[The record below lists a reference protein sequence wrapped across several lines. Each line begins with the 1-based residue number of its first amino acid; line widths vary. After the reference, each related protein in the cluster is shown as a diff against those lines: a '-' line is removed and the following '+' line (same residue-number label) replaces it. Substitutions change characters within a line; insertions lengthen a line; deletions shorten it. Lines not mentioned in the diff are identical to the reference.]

1 MDFGIKLEKGSTI
14 FRSVKDRAHITGGQ
28 WYAFQPYDTYGYG
41 NITYSFRVKED
52 LQLIDFTNMNFYNDI
67 MAKINKIPDTELVGN
82 LQLKYALMFA
92 IGFPDINTY
101 IEFARDII
109 HLPIKSSIPF
119 VVKLDCQLYNNR
131 LRHSLDLY
139 DDRLKNYL
147 KDNYGN
153 SYNGVIMSTR
163 LPDLIAGGHQHPEM
177 ILFDPTLVEPIQEIQ
192 RATPGGGNIQDK
204 PKKGKIPLSIALG
217 LAKSSH
223 DSVLSSKNFSE
234 SDKEY
239 QRSYRPFDKIEEE
252 YNITIPRI
260 EGTRIPVDLDKFIES
275 IEEKDGII
283 DLNYPT
289 PRIVHKKSSDIKI
302 PFSLG
307 VAYDSNNKPYITGVD
322 KYNPDEQQNISTIA
336 QINSTKLARKHR
348 KTRRRTSR

>member
-1 MDFGIKLEKGSTI
+1 MTYIFFYGSLRKSGVNNGLITDDKRLVYKGTAITKKLYSLIGLTSRAYPYACTHVFTGFPQVQIVGDLYKIVDGSDDFLGQMDTFE
-14 FRSVKDRAHITGGQ
+14 GG
-28 WYAFQPYDTYGYG
+28 YVRTPICVCVRDDIEVIADMYMLTDSDFIDAIASDLCKTEDTYHRFFYVDNGDW
-41 NITYSFRVKED
+41 IKTLED
-52 LQLIDFTNMNFYNDI
+52 
-67 MAKINKIPDTELVGN
+67 K
-82 LQLKYALMFA
+82 
-92 IGFPDINTY
+92 
-101 IEFARDII
+101 
-109 HLPIKSSIPF
+109 
-119 VVKLDCQLYNNR
+119 
-131 LRHSLDLY
+131 
-139 DDRLKNYL
+139 KN
-147 KDNYGN
+147 
-153 SYNGVIMSTR
+153 S

-177 ILFDPTLVEPIQEIQ
+177 ILFDPTLVEPIQEIP

-275 IEEKDGII
+275 VEERDGII

-307 VAYDSNNKPYITGVD
+307 VAYDSNNKPYITGVE

-336 QINSTKLARKHR
+336 QINSTKSVRKHR
-348 KTRRRTSR
+348 KTRRRISR